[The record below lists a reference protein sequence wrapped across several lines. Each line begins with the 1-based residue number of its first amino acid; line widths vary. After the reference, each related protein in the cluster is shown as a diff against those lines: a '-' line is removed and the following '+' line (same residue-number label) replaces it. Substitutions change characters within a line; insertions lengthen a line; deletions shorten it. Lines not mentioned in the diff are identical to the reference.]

1 MAIDVRKEEVEE
13 WGREERER
21 EKKEVKKYF
30 YLIKSTIFFSKILK
44 NRFDINLRRV
54 IIEELTDGPK
64 RKILFGS

>member
-1 MAIDVRKEEVEE
+1 MRKEEVEE